1 MWAAAL
7 FINGAA
13 WAQAVPTRPIVSLE
27 IIDRQAG
34 ETHPFQS
41 AIFWGEFRV
50 TRTGETNIDL
60 PVYLRAPQ
68 GTAVFGVD
76 YRLVGQYVGQP
87 EVGPDSPVVIL
98 RGLHSVNV
106 RLYPID
112 DETVEGDE
120 TAVITLNEPPAGT
133 PLSVP
138 YEIDPA
144 RSSGEFVIH
153 DNEFPVVSL
162 ELVDGEARET
172 LSWCEPCSIES
183 IDRGE
188 FRVTRTGGTNREL
201 RVYFRLPQGTAIL
214 GVDYSLDSFG
224 NNSIVRIP
232 AGSRSVNVR
241 LYPIDDALIEG
252 DETAIL
258 GLNELP
264 PGVSFLDLYRIDPE
278 NASVALVIHDDDPA
292 TPRVEITS
300 PRDGQHFE
308 ASEVIPLR
316 AQIIGLGAAE
326 YWDVSFYDGDQLIG
340 RTRPGGTIFWTEAI
354 GGRHVINAIAHTIA
368 GIPGMDTLHAAPVTI
383 LVGPGPAWPVV
394 SLRTPRYPEKT
405 GEPCPVCF
413 TVPGHVIVSRTGPPT
428 ESLRVFLEADGTA
441 TPDVDYRRL
450 PISVMIPPGTNAAWV
465 QVAALDDQLAE
476 GPEVVRARID
486 RPPELA
492 TLGYL
497 VNARADQAYVV
508 IGDDERDAPQARLDF
523 LKPHEG
529 AIFAAGLPIA
539 LEALGVF
546 TLSEVDREVEFY
558 SNGVLIG
565 RSTPLALGRPSIPCL
580 PNVHTFTWTN
590 PPPGRHT
597 LTARSEISLDT
608 WVEAPPVRI
617 TVIDQSLHIFV
628 QDDGTVTLV
637 IPLGSLVPGGYD
649 LEASSDLRT
658 WTRLGPFQPG
668 NVAAFYFEMPPPNAR
683 GRRFYRSVYHP
694 VILP

>member
-1 MWAAAL
+1 M
-7 FINGAA
+7 
-13 WAQAVPTRPIVSLE
+13 
-27 IIDRQAG
+27 
-34 ETHPFQS
+34 
-41 AIFWGEFRV
+41 
-50 TRTGETNIDL
+50 
-60 PVYLRAPQ
+60 
-68 GTAVFGVD
+68 
-76 YRLVGQYVGQP
+76 
-87 EVGPDSPVVIL
+87 VIL
-98 RGLHSVNV
+98 RGLQSVNV

-112 DETVEGDE
+112 DEIVEGDE
-120 TAVITLNEPPAGT
+120 TAVITLSEPPAGT

-138 YEIDPA
+138 YEIDPEH
-144 RSSGEFVIH
+144 SSGEFVIH

-162 ELVDGEARET
+162 EPVDSEARET
-172 LSWCEPCSIES
+172 LSWCEPCSIDS

-201 RVYFRLPQGTAIL
+201 RVYFRQPQGTAIL
-214 GVDYSLDSFG
+214 GVDYSLDRFES
-224 NNSIVRIP
+224 NSIVRIP

-252 DETAIL
+252 DETATI

-264 PGVSFLDLYRIDPE
+264 PGVAFWDLYRVDPE
-278 NASVALVIHDDDPA
+278 NASVTLIIHDDDPA
-292 TPRVEITS
+292 TPRVEITT
-300 PRDGQHFE
+300 PREGQHFE
-308 ASEVIPLR
+308 AGEVIQLR
-316 AQIIGLGAAE
+316 ARIIGLDGAE
-326 YWDVSFYDGDQLIG
+326 HWDVSFYDGDQLIG

-354 GGRHVINAIAHTIA
+354 GGRHVINATAHTVV

-383 LVGPGPAWPVV
+383 FVGPGPAWPVV

-413 TVPGHVIVSRTGPPT
+413 VVPGHVIVSRTGPTT
-428 ESLRVFLEADGTA
+428 EPLRVFLEADGTA

-450 PISVMIPPGTNAAWV
+450 PISVMIPAGTNAAWV

-492 TLGYL
+492 TLGYI
-497 VNARADQAYVV
+497 VHAHAGQAYVV
-508 IGDDERDAPQARLDF
+508 IGDDERNAPQARLDF
-523 LKPHEG
+523 LAPHEG
-529 AIFAAGLPIA
+529 AIYAEGVPIA

-546 TLSEVDREVEFY
+546 TLGEVDREVEFY
-558 SNGVLIG
+558 ADGVLIG
-565 RSTPLALGRPSIPCL
+565 RSTPPALGRPSIPCL

-590 PPPGRHT
+590 PPAGRHT

-617 TVIDQSLHIFV
+617 TVIDQTLHIFV

-637 IPLGSLVPGGYD
+637 IRLGSLFPGGYD

-668 NVAAFYFEMPPPNAR
+668 NVAAFYFDTPPSNAR

-694 VILP
+694 VMLP